1 MKEQVSYRTP
11 GFYNNVLSVGAING
25 GGNVA
30 PFSGSY
36 NDKNTE
42 CIKPD
47 IATLGV
53 DIESSFTKIGKQS
66 GTSMAATILAG
77 HSAQLSIAF
86 PSASCLD
93 NYNAL
98 IQSVDPVKT
107 G

>member
-1 MKEQVSYRTP
+1 MCFSGVPFFIIFQCILPIAAIGNEGAGKYRAP

-77 HSAQLSIAF
+77 HAAQL
-86 PSASCLD
+86 
-93 NYNAL
+93 
-98 IQSVDPVKT
+98 
-107 G
+107 